1 VAALT
6 LLTTALLIAA
16 GMVWWSG
23 VLNISAVQDRLQDPG
38 VGGWLL
44 AWAAIAVILM
54 VPSPRS
60 ALSLAAG
67 AVFGVPAGLPLVLT
81 AATAGGIG
89 AFIAS
94 RRLGRGRVQG
104 ALAGRLARADAVLTR
119 HGVLAVLGA
128 RLLPAPPF
136 AVVSYAAG
144 VSGVGLVPFAVGT
157 ALGAVPGSVFYVS
170 LGAAASTADDW
181 WAGLVARPWLTGL
194 AGLALVAAAA
204 AWWWYRRRATPGGA
218 RGPA

>member
-1 VAALT
+1 
-6 LLTTALLIAA
+6 
-16 GMVWWSG
+16 
-23 VLNISAVQDRLQDPG
+23 
-38 VGGWLL
+38 
-44 AWAAIAVILM
+44 
-54 VPSPRS
+54 
-60 ALSLAAG
+60 
-67 AVFGVPAGLPLVLT
+67 
-81 AATAGGIG
+81 
-89 AFIAS
+89 
-94 RRLGRGRVQG
+94 
-104 ALAGRLARADAVLTR
+104 
-119 HGVLAVLGA
+119 VLAVLGA

-204 AWWWYRRRATPGGA
+204 AGWWYRRRATPGGA